1 MKSVTSALLRIA
13 REPVPPKMTSS
24 IPPPRIEVGR
34 FSPITQ
40 RSASKRWDLP
50 QPLGP
55 TMPLSPGSIKSS
67 VGSTKDLKP
76 LSLRRVNFNVSFL
89 LHPPSGRLL
98 LHQRIEDFLQFVVG
112 NFARMRSAVDDEGR
126 RRIHIVFGLAFHT
139 IRIDES
145 KIFRIFGARLDFL
158 ARKTRE
164 TPLLCEPFENILPRE
179 LVVVV
184 EILDPVH
191 LILEQE
197 INEGKILIPR
207 QTAGDR
213 GRHAGRAIQ
222 GIFAEDHLHLAGVD
236 VILVQLRNDVLL

>member
-13 REPVPPKMTSS
+13 REPVPPKITSS
-24 IPPPRIEVGR
+24 IPAPRIEVGR

-40 RSASKRWDLP
+40 RSASRRLDLP

-55 TMPLSPGSIKSS
+55 TMPVSPGSIKSS

-98 LHQRIEDFLQFVVG
+98 LHQRIEDFLELVIG

-126 RRIHIVFGLAFHT
+126 CRIHVVLGLTFHPV
-139 IRIDES
+139 RVDES
-145 KIFRIFGARLDFL
+145 KILRVIGAGLDFL
-158 ARKTRE
+158 ARKTRK
-164 TPLLCEPFENILPRE
+164 TSLLCEPLENILPRE

-191 LILEQE
+191 L
-197 INEGKILIPR
+197 
-207 QTAGDR
+207 
-213 GRHAGRAIQ
+213 
-222 GIFAEDHLHLAGVD
+222 
-236 VILVQLRNDVLL
+236 